1 MATYELRSLSLGEIL
16 DGALAIYR
24 EYFGTLV
31 SIVIV
36 CQGLPAI
43 LSVYID
49 LGGGTIGHP
58 LLWVAAFVLSGLGG
72 LVAAAATIHVISE
85 AYLGRETLLGDA
97 LSYAWGKIVRLFLA
111 GIAKYILIS
120 LAALFLFVPGII
132 VMCGYA
138 VVTQVVVLEDLPAAT
153 DALGRSWQLTK
164 GYKGKAFRLG
174 VVVFLLIGLPF
185 LVAGVLASFY
195 PALFEITV
203 VFGQVLQLLLYPI
216 VACAFTLFYYDLR
229 VRKEA
234 FDLEHLSQQIDLG
247 VEHTP
252 T

>member
-24 EYFGTLV
+24 EHIGILV
-31 SIVIV
+31 SIVII

-43 LSVYID
+43 MSVYID

-58 LLWVAAFVLSGLGG
+58 LLWLGAFVLSGLGG
-72 LVAAAATIHVISE
+72 LVAAAATVHVISE
-85 AYLGRETLLGDA
+85 AYLGRETPLGDA
-97 LSYAWGKIVRLFLA
+97 LLFAWGKIVRLFLA
-111 GIAKYILIS
+111 GIAKYVLIF
-120 LAALFLFVPGII
+120 LAGLLLFIPGIV

-138 VVTQVVVLEDLPAAT
+138 VVTQVVVLENLPAAT

-164 GYKGKAFRLG
+164 GYKAKAFRLG
-174 VVVFLLIGLPF
+174 VVVFLLIGLPL

-195 PALFEITV
+195 PVLFEITV
-203 VFGQVLQLLLYPI
+203 VGGQVLQLLLYPI

-234 FDLEHLSQQIDLG
+234 FDLEHLSRQLDLVVG
-247 VEHTP
+247 YTA